1 VSVQIGF
8 AQNDYHGSRQIDFVT
23 APGLATSDYQGS
35 ELSAAV
41 EGGHTFLFDGV
52 EVRPMA
58 GLSWTRLDQDGYTEQ
73 GGTGAELTVSGKT
86 GNTLTSTLGVG
97 AAAPFRT
104 EALGTVTPSL
114 DVRWGYDIVRQDGAI
129 NSRFAGSTGGSFTVA
144 GNEPSRNAAIVAAG
158 IAADLAMGI
167 SLQLGAT
174 GEFREG
180 QQAYGVLG
188 RVRYSW

>member
-1 VSVQIGF
+1 
-8 AQNDYHGSRQIDFVT
+8 
-23 APGLATSDYQGS
+23 
-35 ELSAAV
+35 
-41 EGGHTFLFDGV
+41 
-52 EVRPMA
+52 MA

-158 IAADLAMGI
+158 IAADFADGH
-167 SLQLGAT
+167 QPAT
-174 GEFREG
+174 GG
-180 QQAYGVLG
+180 HG
-188 RVRYSW
+188 RVPRGPAGLRRAGPGAV